1 MTMIRDGLSTMEL
14 EELVEF
20 RETVR
25 EGCRSNLLN
34 NEELSELMRGVSM
47 PFASLISVMAG
58 RRARLAK
65 LLNAIE
71 REREAVKRTLDL
83 NNLSSYANIA
93 QLQKLEKL
101 INDYLYIN
109 EGLRRTRGGRRP
121 THGRGRRI
129 GKEH

>member
-1 MTMIRDGLSTMEL
+1 MTMIRDSLSTQEL

-25 EGCRSNLLN
+25 EGCRLN
-34 NEELSELMRGVSM
+34 ILSNEELSNLMRELSM
-47 PFASLISVMAG
+47 PFASLITVMAG

-71 REREAVKRTLDL
+71 REREAVKYSLDL
-83 NNLSSYANIA
+83 TDLSSPANIA
-93 QLQKLEKL
+93 KLQRLEKL

-121 THGRGRRI
+121 SLAKERKGR
-129 GKEH
+129 KEY